1 MLQGSMRRILP
12 LTVIAAGIIFSAD
25 QITEAIDRVVSD
37 PASRT
42 AKNASDAAKA
52 SAGDSSGSADEESAL
67 LLAERPRRVE
77 QAAISLDKPAANP
90 SSAVHFFEFEA
101 TAYSL
106 KGRTAS
112 GQYVQPGVIAADPKV
127 LPLGTVVELKAGD
140 YSGNYTV
147 LDTGGAIKGS
157 RIDIYM
163 PSQKDAMSFGRQTV
177 KLRVI
182 KSNRARIAKR
192 LATSPRRA
200 M

>member
-12 LTVIAAGIIFSAD
+12 LTVIAAGVIFSAD
-25 QITEAIDRVVSD
+25 QITEALDRAVSD
-37 PASRT
+37 SPIRGSENPA
-42 AKNASDAAKA
+42 DAAKA
-52 SAGDSSGSADEESAL
+52 SNGDSSGSADDESAL
-67 LLAERPRRVE
+67 RLAGRPRRVE
-77 QAAISLDKPAANP
+77 PPSGTVDNAAPKPNASP
-90 SSAVHFFEFEA
+90 FFEFEA

-112 GQYVQPGVIAADPKV
+112 GHYVQPGVIAADPRL
-127 LPLGTVVELKAGD
+127 LPLGTVVELKAGE

-163 PSQKDAMSFGRQTV
+163 PSERDAMNFGRKTV

-182 KSNRARIAKR
+182 KSNRARVAKR
-192 LATSPRRA
+192 LSSYSRRV